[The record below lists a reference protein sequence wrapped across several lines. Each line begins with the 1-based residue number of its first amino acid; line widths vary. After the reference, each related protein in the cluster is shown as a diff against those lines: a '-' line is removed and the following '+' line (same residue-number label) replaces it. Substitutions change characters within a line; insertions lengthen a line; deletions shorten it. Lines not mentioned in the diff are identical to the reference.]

1 MDVYKK
7 DEYSVYEY
15 RFQSLDS
22 FIEYIL
28 NGEINQRAFDAK
40 HLSSLEGSYR
50 FTKTKSLDEAIR
62 LCKYGWNEDFDR
74 LLSLKTAVDKKF
86 LDSDTSVKR
95 IKGYVGFAPS
105 VPDYLR
111 NNPKHMWKLHRVPN
125 WNIVQIYVNISCP
138 GFTSTTA
145 IYNRGAIILSIVD
158 ALEKA
163 GYAVKLTVFSGSYC
177 DDEVILSYFNI
188 KEESENLNLKKA
200 YFPLCH
206 ASFFRRL
213 VFRLR
218 EVTPVKRDWDGG
230 GYGSTFRYQE
240 LTELLDLN
248 ADHSIIFT
256 SPSEM
261 GIEGDNLYEDLE
273 STLKKIKFNQ
283 YLKLQ

>member
-1 MDVYKK
+1 MNVYRKN
-7 DEYSVYEY
+7 EYSVYEY
-15 RFQSLDS
+15 KFQSLDS
-22 FIEYIL
+22 FIKYIL
-28 NGEINQRAFDAK
+28 DAK
-40 HLSSLEGSYR
+40 TNEKAFNARDLSSRTGSYE
-50 FTKTKSLDEAIR
+50 FTKTESLDEAIR
-62 LCKYGWNEDFDR
+62 LCKYGWNDGFDR
-74 LLSLKTAVDKKF
+74 LLSMKTTVDKKF
-86 LDSDTSVKR
+86 LDSDASVKR
-95 IKGYVGFAPS
+95 IKDYIGFAPS
-105 VPDYLR
+105 VPDYLK
-111 NNPKHMWKLHRVPN
+111 NNPKNMWRLHQVPN
-125 WNIVQIYVNISCP
+125 WNIIQIYVNISCP

-163 GYAVKLTVFSGSYC
+163 GYAVKLTVFSGSHC
-177 DDEVILSYFNI
+177 GDEVILSYFNI
-188 KEESENLNLKKA
+188 KEESANLNLKRA

-230 GYGSTFRYQE
+230 GYGKTFLYK
-240 LTELLDLN
+240 ELLELMDLDG
-248 ADHSIIFT
+248 DHSIVFT

-273 STLKKIKFNQ
+273 SALKKIRFDR